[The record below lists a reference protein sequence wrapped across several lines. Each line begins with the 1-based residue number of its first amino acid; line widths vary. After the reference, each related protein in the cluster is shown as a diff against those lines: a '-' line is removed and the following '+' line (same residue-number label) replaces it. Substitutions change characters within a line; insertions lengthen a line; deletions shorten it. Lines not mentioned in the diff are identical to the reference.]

1 MDKNTFDN
9 TIDNFLKFTKEIF
22 TPDGEDEYKIKL
34 IETLNQIMQMEKH
47 LTESSPN
54 AENMDFPNEI
64 WTKIIKYLPSIEDY
78 ASIIL
83 VNKRFQSL
91 ALKSGVCLN
100 IKLDSRI
107 CEKKLESLKKFTA
120 PLKFICS
127 TTYFHPNYEKAISVA
142 QNLRFL
148 QFCGPNNAL
157 DKNVHECF
165 EKLVD
170 AIIQSRSELEHIDI
184 INHFQVEPEIWIQIS
199 QIKSLRSIQISDV
212 TPEILDAFA
221 QSENQ
226 LEKVE
231 FYEIGDDPDYPYYQY
246 YQRLRKEKR
255 KKLSISLNNFLKS
268 KSNTLKSLNIIMSDI
283 FCKSVPLTNLKLC
296 QNLEEFCGHL
306 NPHDIESLA
315 QIPRLKKLK
324 LACLKNPKYLF
335 DHLNFGSLK
344 YLSLEGIGC
353 EANNDI
359 SQEFT
364 KHNFPV
370 LQRLLIDD
378 IVELSENFL
387 MSFIANAPNLKSI
400 HLPYTNF
407 IPNCS
412 NHHHLWGSKCTV
424 SNKFLYNF
432 FNNFEVFVCFLNS
445 KRFEEFLFE
454 TDLSLRVF
462 QKYNGLKQSFE
473 EWSSNNPEYSKF

>member
-1 MDKNTFDN
+1 MDRTTFDN
-9 TIDNFLKFTKEIF
+9 MIDNFQKFSKEIF
-22 TPDGEDEYKIKL
+22 TPDGDDEYKIEL
-34 IETLNQIMQMEKH
+34 IQTLNQIMQMQKH
-47 LTESSPN
+47 LTITESSQN

-64 WTKIIKYLPSIEDY
+64 WTKIIKYLPSIDDY

-231 FYEIGDDPDYPYYQY
+231 FYEIGDDPDYPYYQ
-246 YQRLRKEKR
+246 RLRKEKR

-283 FCKSVPLTNLKLC
+283 FCKSVPLTNLELC

-344 YLSLEGIGC
+344 YLSLEGIGG
-353 EANNDI
+353 EAKNI
-359 SQEFT
+359 ICQELT
-364 KHNFPV
+364 KRNFPV
-370 LQRLLIDD
+370 LQRLFIHGDL
-378 IVELSENFL
+378 ELSENFFT
-387 MSFIANAPNLKSI
+387 SFIPNAPKLISI
-400 HLPYTNF
+400 HLPYTNL
-407 IPNCS
+407 IPNS
-412 NHHHLWGSKCTV
+412 QNDYHLGSKCSV
-424 SNKFLYNF
+424 SNQFMYNF
-432 FNNFEVFVCFLNS
+432 FKTFQVFVCFEQSNHFESFLS
-445 KRFEEFLFE
+445 K
-454 TDLSLRVF
+454 TDLKVF
-462 QKYNGLKQSFE
+462 LKYNCLKQAFE
-473 EWSSNNPEYSKF
+473 NWSSNNPTYSKF